1 MKEKIISV
9 FKEIGIALVMIV
21 ILGAV
26 TVVAFY
32 NKIPY
37 GKEIP
42 KGEEYVKANK
52 EEYSVSSHDRLAE
65 VKAITVTHEADSTQ
79 ITNAENDVRLTTG
92 KDTPFGT
99 ISSTSDLPSEKV
111 GTVIEVPNTSAI
123 ASSSSSSALSESVE
137 KFEERI
143 QYPDTSGDSE

>member
-9 FKEIGIALVMIV
+9 FKEIGIALLMIV

-32 NKIPY
+32 NQVPY

-42 KGEEYVKANK
+42 KGEEYAKVNK

-65 VKAITVTHEADSTQ
+65 VKAVTVTHEANSSQ
-79 ITNAENDVRLTTG
+79 ITDAENDVRLTTG
-92 KDTPFGT
+92 KYTPFGG
-99 ISSTSDLPSEKV
+99 ISSTSDLPSEKI
-111 GTVIEVPNTSAI
+111 GTAVAIPNQSAP
-123 ASSSSSSALSESVE
+123 SSSTSSALSSATE

-143 QYPDTSGDSE
+143 QYPDTSKESE

>member
-1 MKEKIISV
+1 MKEKIISA
-9 FKEIGIALVMIV
+9 FKEIGIALLMIV

-32 NKIPY
+32 NKVPY

-42 KGEEYVKANK
+42 KGEEYAKVNK

-65 VKAITVTHEADSTQ
+65 VKAITVTHEANSSQ
-79 ITNAENDVRLTTG
+79 ITDAENDVRLTTG
-92 KDTPFGT
+92 KYTPFGG
-99 ISSTSDLPSEKV
+99 ISSTTDLPSEKV
-111 GTVIEVPNTSAI
+111 GTTITIPNKSE
-123 ASSSSSSALSESVE
+123 ASSTTSSELSSAAE

-143 QYPDTSGDSE
+143 QYPNTSGE